1 MPTFYDRFVECVEH
15 WPQNVALE
23 IQRRDQVESYT
34 YAEVR
39 RMAESVG
46 AWLSKSGLPQG
57 ARVAI
62 LADNHP
68 RWVMV
73 FLGAVAAG
81 CTAVPLDTALHS
93 DQITTLL
100 KDSGTS
106 LLFCDIKHLAIAGEA
121 IVSLPI
127 KIVLTNPAEQKSE
140 SNPASSDKTAQASP
154 SPVADLDRIF
164 SGSNASAS
172 SGFKPATVASDHV
185 ASLLYTSGTT
195 SDPKGVMLTHA
206 NLMGEVESVFSW
218 AHVGPEDAVLGVLP
232 LFHVLSQMANLLL
245 PLVKGARVVY
255 LETLNTTELL
265 RALNERQITIF
276 AVVPQFFY
284 LIHERI
290 FKEVAKR
297 GAVAGFGLKALM
309 AINRGLRAVGLNAGR
324 IFFGKLHSTFGDR
337 MRYLITGGSRFDPQI
352 GYDFHALGIDVL
364 QAYGLTETTGAAF
377 AALPHHNVIGS
388 VGPPLPGVEGKIVD
402 PKPPEDGGPAVGEIA
417 IRGAIVMKGYWN
429 RPDATAAVIK
439 DDWLHTGDLGYFDSG
454 GNLFITGRE
463 KDVIVLSNG
472 KNVYPEEIES
482 YYLKSPY
489 IKEIGVMAMEAE
501 PGNPASDRL
510 YAVVVPDFDV
520 LKERKIVNAKEVI
533 RFDIEGISAKIPST
547 KRIGSYEI
555 WQDPLPRTTTRKLK
569 RFELEKRVRANQK
582 KGQAADAEISS
593 QPQLTAEDT
602 AWLERPEVRQALSII
617 REASKSAPEVIRP
630 SDNLELDL
638 GLDSMQR
645 IELLVGLEK
654 ELGGDVEESELAEIY
669 NVRDLVDAILESA
682 ASGKTISTSREQPA
696 GWKSI
701 LHEESTDPEV
711 RTLAQPGQFGRRV
724 LYVLFRLVQI
734 FASDR
739 FRLRV
744 EGMEKLPA
752 QGPYIISSNH
762 QSYLDPVLM
771 SAFLPWPIF
780 RNLFAVGTSEIF
792 GSGFM
797 RRLARWLRVI
807 VVDPDSNLVPA
818 MRAGAF
824 GLKHGRILI
833 LYPEGERSIDG
844 TPRTFKKGAAILS
857 THLQVPI
864 VPVAIEGFHDAWPRG
879 KRFQGFVP
887 LKVQFGDPIYPPP
900 EAEAS
905 EAAYEKLT
913 AELKS
918 RVVQMWEGLRAG
930 QPIT

>member
-1 MPTFYDRFVECVEH
+1 
-15 WPQNVALE
+15 VAELDS
-23 IQRRDQVESYT
+23 IF
-34 YAEVR
+34 A
-39 RMAESVG
+39 
-46 AWLSKSGLPQG
+46 SGP
-57 ARVAI
+57 
-62 LADNHP
+62 
-68 RWVMV
+68 
-73 FLGAVAAG
+73 
-81 CTAVPLDTALHS
+81 
-93 DQITTLL
+93 
-100 KDSGTS
+100 
-106 LLFCDIKHLAIAGEA
+106 
-121 IVSLPI
+121 
-127 KIVLTNPAEQKSE
+127 
-140 SNPASSDKTAQASP
+140 
-154 SPVADLDRIF
+154 
-164 SGSNASAS
+164 
-172 SGFKPATVASDHV
+172 SGFKPAAVEADV
-185 ASLLYTSGTT
+185 IASLLYTSGTT

-206 NLMGEVESVFSW
+206 NLLGEVESVFSW
-218 AHVGPEDAVLGVLP
+218 AHVGPQDAVLGVLP

-297 GAVAGFGLKALM
+297 GKVAGLALKTLM
-309 AINRGLRAVGLNAGR
+309 AVNRGLRTTGFNAGR

-352 GYDFHALGIDVL
+352 GYDFYALGIDVL

-402 PKPPEDGGPAVGEIA
+402 PKPGEDGGPAVGEIA
-417 IRGAIVMKGYWN
+417 IKGAIVMKGYWN
-429 RPDATAAVIK
+429 RPDATAAVLK
-439 DDWLHTGDLGYFDSG
+439 DGWLHTGDLGYFDSG

-489 IKEIGVMAMEAE
+489 IREIGVMALESE

-510 YAVVVPDFDV
+510 YGVVVPDFDV
-520 LKERKIVNAKEVI
+520 LKERKVVNAKEVI
-533 RFDIEGISAKIPST
+533 RFDIESISAKIPST

-582 KGQAADAEISS
+582 KQQPDSEVSS
-593 QPQLTAEDT
+593 APALSAPALSAEDSQ
-602 AWLERPEVRQALSII
+602 WLDQLEVQKALKVV
-617 REASKSAPEVIRP
+617 RESSKAAPEVIRP
-630 SDNLELDL
+630 NDNLELDL

-645 IELLVGLEK
+645 IELLVAVEK
-654 ELGGDVEESELAEIY
+654 ELGGDVEESAMAEIY
-669 NVRDLVDAILESA
+669 TVRQLVDAIRESA
-682 ASGKTISTSREQPA
+682 ATGKTRTSSSQQPA
-696 GWKSI
+696 GWQSV
-701 LHEESTDPEV
+701 LQEDPTDPEV
-711 RTLAQPGQFGRRV
+711 LALARPGRMAEHF
-724 LYVLFRLVQI
+724 LYAGFQLLQI
-734 FASDR
+734 VAYDR
-739 FRLRV
+739 FHLRV
-744 EGMEKLPA
+744 KGLEKLPT
-752 QGPYIISSNH
+752 QDPCIISSNH
-762 QSYLDPVLM
+762 QSFLDPIVL
-771 SAFLPWPIF
+771 AAVLPWTVF

-807 VVDPDSNLVPA
+807 VVDPDANLVSA

-824 GLKHGRILI
+824 GLRHGRILI

-844 TPRTFKKGAAILS
+844 TPRVFKKGAAILS
-857 THLQVPI
+857 IHRQVPI

-879 KRFQGFVP
+879 KAFQKFTP
-887 LKVQFGDPIYPPP
+887 LEIQFGDPIYPPP

-905 EAAYEKLT
+905 ETDYEGLT

-918 RVVQMWEGLRAG
+918 RVVEMWKGLRGEKDSAST
-930 QPIT
+930 QTPPQ